1 MVFKIFRRK
10 KPEKEEEVE
19 AAKLLGEVKGK
30 FTVEE
35 VFQLKLGLHF
45 APYVLVL
52 AGRVLKGELAVGD
65 FLKLPDG
72 RLLKVER
79 IERKNRK
86 VERAVVNEPVGVFV
100 KGVGWKPGRKDLEKY
115 KVFETIK
122 KLRKEAEK
130 KYSHMPK
137 ELAKKLVEKEVKD
150 KLREEL
156 EKISLEIYMPK
167 QYSF

>member
-1 MVFKIFRRK
+1 MVFKIFRGK
-10 KPEKEEEVE
+10 KTEKEEEVE
-19 AAKLLGEVKGK
+19 VAKLLGEVKGK
-30 FTVEE
+30 FTIEE
-35 VFQLKLGLHF
+35 VFQLKLGLH
-45 APYVLVL
+45 YVLVL
-52 AGRVLKGELAVGD
+52 AGRVFKGELSVGD
-65 FLKLPDG
+65 FLKLPDS

-137 ELAKKLVEKEVKD
+137 ELAKKLVEKEVRD

-156 EKISLEIYMPK
+156 EKISLEIYAAK
-167 QYSF
+167 

>member
-35 VFQLKLGLHF
+35 VFQLKLGLH
-45 APYVLVL
+45 YVLVL
-52 AGRVLKGELAVGD
+52 AGRVLRGELAVGD

-115 KVFETIK
+115 RVFETIK
-122 KLRKEAEK
+122 KLREEAEK

-137 ELAKKLVEKEVKD
+137 ELAKKLVEKEVRN

-156 EKISLEIYMPK
+156 EKISLEIYAAK
-167 QYSF
+167 

>member
-19 AAKLLGEVKGK
+19 VAKLLGEVKGK

-35 VFQLKLGLHF
+35 VFQLKLGLH
-45 APYVLVL
+45 YVLVL
-52 AGRVLKGELAVGD
+52 AGRVLRGELAVGD

-86 VERAVVNEPVGVFV
+86 VERAVINEPVGVFV
-100 KGVGWKPGRKDLEKY
+100 KGVGWKPGRRDLEKY
-115 KVFETIK
+115 RVFETIK

-156 EKISLEIYMPK
+156 EKISLEIYAPK
-167 QYSF
+167 QYSS

>member
-19 AAKLLGEVKGK
+19 VAKLLGEVKGK

-35 VFQLKLGLHF
+35 VFQLKLGLH
-45 APYVLVL
+45 YVLVL
-52 AGRVLKGELAVGD
+52 AGRVLRGELAVGD

-100 KGVGWKPGRKDLEKY
+100 KGVGWKPGRRDLEKY
-115 KVFETIK
+115 RVFETIK

-156 EKISLEIYMPK
+156 EKISLEIYAPK
-167 QYSF
+167 QYSS

>member
-1 MVFKIFRRK
+1 MVFKIFRGK
-10 KPEKEEEVE
+10 KTEKEEEVE
-19 AAKLLGEVKGK
+19 VAKLLGEVKGK
-30 FTVEE
+30 FTIEE
-35 VFQLKLGLHF
+35 VFQLKLGLH
-45 APYVLVL
+45 YVLVL
-52 AGRVLKGELAVGD
+52 AGRVLRGELAVGD

-115 KVFETIK
+115 RVFETIK
-122 KLRKEAEK
+122 KLREEAEK

-137 ELAKKLVEKEVKD
+137 ELAKKLVEKEVRN

-156 EKISLEIYMPK
+156 EKISLEIYAAK
-167 QYSF
+167 

>member
-10 KPEKEEEVE
+10 KHEKEEEVEVE

-35 VFQLKLGLHF
+35 VFQLKLGFH
-45 APYVLVL
+45 YVLVL
-52 AGRVLKGELAVGD
+52 AGRVLRGELAVGD

-115 KVFETIK
+115 RVFETIK

-137 ELAKKLVEKEVKD
+137 ELAKKLVEKEVRD

-156 EKISLEIYMPK
+156 EKISLEIYAAK
-167 QYSF
+167 

>member
-1 MVFKIFRRK
+1 VFKIFRRK

-19 AAKLLGEVKGK
+19 VAKLLGEVKGK

-35 VFQLKLGLHF
+35 VFQLKLGLH
-45 APYVLVL
+45 YVLVL
-52 AGRVLKGELAVGD
+52 AGRVLRGELAVGD

-100 KGVGWKPGRKDLEKY
+100 KGVGWKPGRRDLEKY
-115 KVFETIK
+115 RVFETIK

-156 EKISLEIYMPK
+156 EKISLEIYAPK
-167 QYSF
+167 QYSS

>member
-10 KPEKEEEVE
+10 KPEKEEEVK

-35 VFQLKLGLHF
+35 VFQLKLGLH
-45 APYVLVL
+45 YVLVL
-52 AGRVLKGELAVGD
+52 AGRVLRGELAVGD

-86 VERAVVNEPVGVFV
+86 VERAVVNEPVGVIV
-100 KGVGWKPGRKDLEKY
+100 KGVGWKPGRRDLEKY
-115 KVFETIK
+115 RVFETIK
-122 KLRKEAEK
+122 KLREEAEK
-130 KYSHMPK
+130 KYSHTPK
-137 ELAKKLVEKEVKD
+137 ELAEKLVEKEVRD

-156 EKISLEIYMPK
+156 EKISLEIYAAK
-167 QYSF
+167 

>member
-35 VFQLKLGLHF
+35 VFQLKLGLH
-45 APYVLVL
+45 YVLVL
-52 AGRVLKGELAVGD
+52 AGRVLRGELAVGD

-100 KGVGWKPGRKDLEKY
+100 KGVGWKPGRRDLEKY
-115 KVFETIK
+115 RVFETIK

-156 EKISLEIYMPK
+156 EKISLEIYAPK
-167 QYSF
+167 QYSS